1 MARRGM
7 LNGSLSDG
15 YYNLLDDVLLTM
27 IDIDALLQ
35 HGKWMIGKGRFHPAA
50 LQVIDCIAV

>member
-1 MARRGM
+1 MAREGM

-15 YYNLLDDVLLTM
+15 CYDLLDDVLLTM

-35 HGKWMIGKGRFHPAA
+35 HGKWMIGKG
-50 LQVIDCIAV
+50 